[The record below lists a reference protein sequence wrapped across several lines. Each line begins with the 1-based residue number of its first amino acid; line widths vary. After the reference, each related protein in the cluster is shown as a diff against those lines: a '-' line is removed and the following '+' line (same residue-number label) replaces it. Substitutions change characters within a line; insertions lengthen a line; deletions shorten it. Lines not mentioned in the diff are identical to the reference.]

1 LDPGLLLLLQA
12 SLSYAGTYIQ
22 SLYIPPFTFDY
33 YSVGPYRLLG
43 LISCGPHLSHGRA
56 PFSPIQT
63 GATTNQPASPKDI
76 EDRQAYR
83 GERRLF
89 VPFVAKRRGQK
100 KETFLVRLLFP
111 CVYL

>member
-1 LDPGLLLLLQA
+1 MLA
-12 SLSYAGTYIQ
+12 HTYSFSI
-22 SLYIPPFTFDY
+22 SPFSFDY

-63 GATTNQPASPKDI
+63 GATTTTNQPASPKDI